1 MLKIWLL
8 RKTKRVFEIYFGDN
22 LVIRNS
28 EHTTRI
34 FNGSPASRD
43 LRTNM
48 SPWAVMRPG
57 LENAD
62 YQQKQNGA
70 DRFELMT

>member
-1 MLKIWLL
+1 M
-8 RKTKRVFEIYFGDN
+8 GDN

-34 FNGSPASRD
+34 FNGSTASRD
-43 LRTNM
+43 LQVNM
-48 SPWAVMRPG
+48 SLWTVLCPG

-62 YQQKQNGA
+62 YQLKQNGEG
-70 DRFELMT
+70 RFELQT

>member
-1 MLKIWLL
+1 M
-8 RKTKRVFEIYFGDN
+8 
-22 LVIRNS
+22 IRNS

-48 SPWAVMRPG
+48 SLWTVVCPG

-62 YQQKQNGA
+62 YQQKQNGVN
-70 DRFELMT
+70 RFELMT